1 MQIFIIGTPL
11 ETAIL
16 LDNKRFHRQLSEAK
30 IILNAIYGE
39 NGWKGPLIDMYRNNI
54 EWLKLYINIFEAVK
68 SNNLNLAKTLDK
80 QAFNITPIFQTQE
93 YIINMRR
100 RLYSKDPIYY
110 NCYSRYGKSDFNMYW
125 VNEGW
130 KIIKQ

>member
-39 NGWKGPLIDMYRNNI
+39 NGIANKIVFPCNYNR
-54 EWLKLYINIFEAVK
+54 FTK
-68 SNNLNLAKTLDK
+68 SWESCDSEIVTHWMPRSIPAPAED
-80 QAFNITPIFQTQE
+80 
-93 YIINMRR
+93 
-100 RLYSKDPIYY
+100 
-110 NCYSRYGKSDFNMYW
+110 
-125 VNEGW
+125 
-130 KIIKQ
+130 